1 MTEDMVKALKSHKA
15 RQNEEKLFFGKSYHN
30 ENLVFCT
37 EDGKRIWPRN
47 FNRQYAALL
56 KKAGV
61 EYKKPHSM
69 RHTFASR
76 LIEDGEDLRNVQEL
90 LGHTMLST
98 TADIYSHVTER
109 TKKKVMDR
117 MSGLL
122 DIQID

>member
-1 MTEDMVKALKSHKA
+1 M
-15 RQNEEKLFFGKSYHN
+15 QG
-30 ENLVFCT
+30 
-37 EDGKRIWPRN
+37 
-47 FNRQYAALL
+47 LL

-117 MSGLL
+117 MGGLL
-122 DIQID
+122 NVEVD